1 VGTWSQHLE
10 EDRAL
15 VGHPRKDLG
24 RRQRRFGRVEP
35 TKVQQVQL
43 TILVSYVD
51 TCQAHHSE
59 PARAMVPRQSML
71 SRFVPLPNVL
81 QCLPVLGFGGCRRDV
96 A

>member
-1 VGTWSQHLE
+1 VALVKKLRGGPWSERKVGTWSQHLE

-24 RRQRRFGRVEP
+24 RQQRRFGRVEP

-51 TCQAHHSE
+51 TSQAHHNE
-59 PARAMVPRQSML
+59 PACA
-71 SRFVPLPNVL
+71 
-81 QCLPVLGFGGCRRDV
+81 
-96 A
+96 